1 MSNGLIVSQRPGTGR
16 RRGSAGFTLIELLIV
31 VVIIGI
37 LVLVSLPRFAGA
49 RKKAYR
55 AQMQSDLRTL
65 VSAQESYFNVHL
77 AYADNVSLLDINR
90 TPNVTLSIEEVAAN
104 GWSAKATHAS
114 STEECGIFIGNAS
127 PPSGIPVTDDGLVTC
142 TN

>member
-1 MSNGLIVSQRPGTGR
+1 MSSGFIASNRPGAR
-16 RRGSAGFTLIELLIV
+16 RRCISVGFTLIELLIV

-37 LVLVSLPRFAGA
+37 LVLFALPRFAGA

-55 AQMQSDLRTL
+55 SQMQSDLRTL
-65 VSAQESYFNVHL
+65 VSAQESYFNTHL
-77 AYADNVSLLDINR
+77 AYANSVSLLEFNR
-90 TPNVTLSIEEVAAN
+90 TPNVTVEIEEVASN

-114 STEECGIFIGNAS
+114 STEECGLFIGNAS
-127 PPSGIPVTDDGLVTC
+127 PPTGIPVTDDGIVTC